1 MNFVSF
7 EFAAFLA
14 VVYVLHWSCRR
25 AGTRKWLLTIA
36 SYVFYAVWN
45 WRFCFLMLFVT
56 INAFAAGQMLAA
68 AKRGRRTPILAASIG
83 TDLAILGFFKYYDFF
98 LSNVAATLADLGV
111 AAILPVL
118 RIILPVGIS
127 FYTFHAI
134 SYVVDVYRGKVESEP
149 SFVNIALYISFFPQ
163 LIAGPIVRASFI
175 VPQIRQLRSFSG
187 AQQAIGVRLLL
198 RGFIYKAA
206 IADTLAQ
213 IADPVFAHIDQ
224 YDAHAL
230 LTATIAFYGQIYFD
244 FAGYSS
250 MAIGTARLFGYRFPP
265 NFNYPYRAASVTEFW
280 RRWHMSL
287 SFWLR
292 RLPLHPAW
300 RQPGRLAV
308 RLPQSDDHNAARRA
322 LARCCL
328 ELRGLGRAARR
339 RTVRQQAVARDEA
352 ASSDADRRA
361 QQLECRRGRANPA
374 LGHARLGVL
383 SLRQYRPGHR
393 APCGDFW
400 PAGSPGLASAPGRGL
415 YPRDHRNRSPAW
427 EHSPAAVAVAPMGG
441 GICVERARSLVRPGA
456 RGHAGCA
463 ETVHLLPVLR
473 RSTRVERA
481 ATERP
486 HWR

>member
-1 MNFVSF
+1 MNFVSL

-14 VVYVLHWSCRR
+14 VVYVLHWSCRY

-56 INAFAAGQMLAA
+56 VTAFAAGQLLARVTRRWRA
-68 AKRGRRTPILAASIG
+68 AVLAASIG
-83 TDLAILGFFKYYDFF
+83 IDLAILGFFKYYDFF
-98 LSNVAATLADLGV
+98 LSNVTAALADLGV
-111 AAILPVL
+111 PASLPVM

-134 SYVVDVYRGKVESEP
+134 SYVIDVYRGKVVREP

-163 LIAGPIVRASFI
+163 LIAGPIVRASFMM
-175 VPQIRQLRSFSG
+175 PQIRHPRSFCPTR
-187 AQQAIGVRLLL
+187 QTIGVRLLL

-213 IADPVFAHIDQ
+213 IADPVFAHVDR

-265 NFNYPYRAASVTEFW
+265 NFDYPYRAASATEFW

-292 RLPLHPAW
+292 DYLYIPLGGNRGGALFICRNLMITMLLGGLWHGAAWNYVIWGALHGVGLCANKLWREGWRRLPVPIEVHSGWHVAAVALTQLWVILAWVFFRCDSATQATEVLAAILGLRPHPGVAVL
-300 RQPGRLAV
+300 PVEGCILAV
-308 RLPQSDDHNAARRA
+308 IGIDHTLGNARLRLSLSPRWGRA
-322 LARCCL
+322 LAWSW
-328 ELRGLGRAARR
+328 LGA
-339 RTVRQQAVARDEA
+339 
-352 ASSDADRRA
+352 
-361 QQLECRRGRANPA
+361 LFA
-374 LGHARLGVL
+374 LG
-383 SLRQYRPGHR
+383 
-393 APCGDFW
+393 
-400 PAGSPGLASAPGRGL
+400 LAA
-415 YPRDHRNRSPAW
+415 
-427 EHSPAAVAVAPMGG
+427 M
-441 GICVERARSLVRPGA
+441 
-456 RGHAGCA
+456 
-463 ETVHLLPVLR
+463 PV
-473 RSTRVERA
+473 VQK
-481 ATERP
+481 P
-486 HWR
+486 FIYFQF

>member
-14 VVYVLHWSCRR
+14 VVYVLHWSCRH

-56 INAFAAGQMLAA
+56 INAFAAGQMLAR
-68 AKRGRRTPILAASIG
+68 AKRRRRTAILAASIG
-83 TDLAILGFFKYYDFF
+83 IDLAILGFFKYYDFF

-111 AAILPVL
+111 AASLPVL

-134 SYVVDVYRGKVESEP
+134 SYVVDVYRGKVKSEP

-292 RLPLHPAW
+292 DYLYIPLGGNRGGSLFVCRNLMITMLLGGLWHGAAWNYVVWGALHGVGLCANKLWRETRRRLPMPVEVHSDWSVAAVVLTQLWVMLAW
-300 RQPGRLAV
+300 VFFRCDSTAQAIEVLA
-308 RLPQSDDHNAARRA
+308 AIF
-322 LARCCL
+322 
-328 ELRGLGRAARR
+328 GL
-339 RTVRQQAVARDEA
+339 
-352 ASSDADRRA
+352 
-361 QQLECRRGRANPA
+361 
-374 LGHARLGVL
+374 
-383 SLRQYRPGHR
+383 
-393 APCGDFW
+393 
-400 PAGSPGLASAPGRGL
+400 
-415 YPRDHRNRSPAW
+415 RDH
-427 EHSPAAVAVAPMGG
+427 
-441 GICVERARSLVRPGA
+441 PG
-456 RGHAGCA
+456 
-463 ETVHLLPVLR
+463 LPVLPVEGCILAIIAIDHLLG
-473 RSTRVERA
+473 STRLRLSLSPRWAGAFAWSGLGALFALGLA
-481 ATERP
+481 AMP
-486 HWR
+486 VVQKPFIYFQF

>member
-14 VVYVLHWSCRR
+14 VVYVLHWSCRH

-56 INAFAAGQMLAA
+56 INAFAAGQMLAR
-68 AKRGRRTPILAASIG
+68 AKRRRRTAILAASIG
-83 TDLAILGFFKYYDFF
+83 IDLAILGFFKYYDFF
-98 LSNVAATLADLGV
+98 LSIVAATLADLGV
-111 AAILPVL
+111 AASLPVL

-134 SYVVDVYRGKVESEP
+134 SYVVDVYRGKVKSEP

-292 RLPLHPAW
+292 DYLYIPLGGNRGGSLLVCRNLMITMLLGGLWHGAAWNYVVWGALHGVGLCANKLWRETRRRLPMPVEVHSNWSVAAVVLTQLWVMLAW
-300 RQPGRLAV
+300 VFFRCDSTAQAIEVLA
-308 RLPQSDDHNAARRA
+308 AIF
-322 LARCCL
+322 
-328 ELRGLGRAARR
+328 GL
-339 RTVRQQAVARDEA
+339 
-352 ASSDADRRA
+352 
-361 QQLECRRGRANPA
+361 
-374 LGHARLGVL
+374 
-383 SLRQYRPGHR
+383 
-393 APCGDFW
+393 
-400 PAGSPGLASAPGRGL
+400 
-415 YPRDHRNRSPAW
+415 RDH
-427 EHSPAAVAVAPMGG
+427 
-441 GICVERARSLVRPGA
+441 PG
-456 RGHAGCA
+456 
-463 ETVHLLPVLR
+463 LPVLPVEGCILAIIAIDHLLG
-473 RSTRVERA
+473 STRLRLSLSPRWAGAFAWSGLGALFALGLA
-481 ATERP
+481 AMP
-486 HWR
+486 VVQKPFIYFQF